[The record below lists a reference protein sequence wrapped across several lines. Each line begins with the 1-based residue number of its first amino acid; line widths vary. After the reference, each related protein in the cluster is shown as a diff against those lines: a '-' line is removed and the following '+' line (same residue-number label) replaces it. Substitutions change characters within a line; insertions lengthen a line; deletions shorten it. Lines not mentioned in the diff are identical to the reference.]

1 MANRKTREKGH
12 IFFFKACAK
21 GKGRINKKGFTLLEL
36 ILSLSILSVL
46 VVLMAGVMSLGSRA
60 WDRGEEMSNDSQK
73 IRISLGLIAKQL
85 KSIYPF
91 SLRKGTISY
100 VAFNGKENLLDFV
113 STYSFTTK
121 GIEAMFRVTY
131 QVKNDKKNEKENL
144 LVQEEWMLD
153 GKKFKEGKGNEG
165 IAWSL
170 IKNAESIRF
179 SFYDLDEEKW
189 LKEWKAEEKKS
200 LPALIKVT
208 ITKMKPG

>member
-91 SLRKGTISY
+91 S
-100 VAFNGKENLLDFV
+100 
-113 STYSFTTK
+113 
-121 GIEAMFRVTY
+121 
-131 QVKNDKKNEKENL
+131 
-144 LVQEEWMLD
+144 
-153 GKKFKEGKGNEG
+153 
-165 IAWSL
+165 
-170 IKNAESIRF
+170 
-179 SFYDLDEEKW
+179 
-189 LKEWKAEEKKS
+189 
-200 LPALIKVT
+200 
-208 ITKMKPG
+208 